1 MSNFRAVA
9 TVTATL
15 QNILQAAIQAD
26 VPGATVTTVRP
37 GDDTAANLPTTGL
50 NLFLYQVGQNP
61 HRSNDDLPTRSSDG
75 TAVQRPVVPIE
86 LYYLMSC
93 YGNDLTL
100 EPQRVLGSAVAFL
113 HGQPQLTRAQIQA
126 VVADPTKSFLA
137 ASDLASQFDLIRFTP
152 VNLTLDELSR
162 LWSVFLQ
169 THYVLSA
176 TFKASTVLLE
186 RVITPQ
192 PALPTRVVQLVA
204 LPMPTP
210 RIDAIVSAAGDTAP
224 IIGGGSILIRGA
236 DLQGDSAIV
245 EIDGT
250 IVPTTTAAN
259 DQIVLALPATITAGP
274 HTLLVRQG
282 VLLNGAGPPRPVFAS
297 DLATFAVQPVITK
310 TAGVSNVAITNVQ
323 GTGTAPRSATVT
335 IQVAPAIGVTQ
346 TPMLEMSSAQQVA
359 FRFLAQP
366 LAAPA
371 AQLTFEIVGVT
382 AGAYIFQLRV
392 DGAPSPLDLDA
403 NGVPTGPME
412 TIP

>member
-37 GDDTAANLPTTGL
+37 GEDTAANLPSTGL
-50 NLFLYQVGQNP
+50 NLFLYQIGQNP
-61 HRSNDDLPTRSSDG
+61 HRSNDDLPTRSVDG
-75 TAVQRPVVPIE
+75 TPVQRPVVPLE

-113 HGQPQLTRAQIQA
+113 HGQPQLTRTQIQA
-126 VVADPTKSFLA
+126 VVADPAKPFLA

-186 RVITPQ
+186 RVIRPR

-204 LPMPTP
+204 MPMPTP
-210 RIDAIVSAAGDTAP
+210 RIDAVVSATGDATP
-224 IIGGGSILIRGA
+224 IIGGASIAIRGA
-236 DLQGDSAIV
+236 DLQGDSSIV

-250 IVPTTTAAN
+250 VAATTSAA
-259 DQIVLALPATITAGP
+259 DDRIVLTLPATITAGP
-274 HTLLVRQG
+274 HTVLVRQG
-282 VLLNGAGPPRPVFAS
+282 VLINGAGQPRPVFAS

-310 TAGVSNVAITNVQ
+310 TGGAANIAISNVQ
-323 GTGTAPRSATVT
+323 GTGAAPRSATVT
-335 IQVAPAIGVTQ
+335 IQVAPAIGIAQ
-346 TPMLEMSSAQQVA
+346 TAMLEMSRVQQVA

-366 LAAPA
+366 LAAPST
-371 AQLTFEIVGVT
+371 QLIFEIVGVP
-382 AGAYIFQLRV
+382 AGDYIFQLRV

-403 NGVPTGPME
+403 NGVPTGPTE
-412 TIP
+412 TIA